1 MSIILSGAELDRVY
15 APDSNGDYPDMIHG
29 RTAALGDIFFGT
41 GGKVYKF
48 VQYDEGTGAL
58 DLAAGDVV
66 YYVDDSGYGA
76 HTVTAD
82 ASDSSGQE
90 IGAGVAVAAVTTDA
104 SYFWIQI
111 KGAATLAVALGGS
124 AGDGDPLTA
133 TGAADKA
140 LTKAAESD
148 TAAVYKPV
156 CAFAIDATA
165 KEIACDFIF

>member
-1 MSIILSGAELDRVY
+1 MTAIGANLTKVYTADELATSGIGW
-15 APDSNGDYPDMIHG
+15 APGNHYIAND
-29 RTAALGDIFFGT
+29 
-41 GGKVYKF
+41 GKKYKF
-48 VQYDEGTGAL
+48 VKYAEGTGAL

-66 YYVDDSGYGA
+66 YYVDVTGYGT

-82 ASDSSGQE
+82 ASDATGQA
-90 IGAGVAVAAVTTDA
+90 IGAGVAQAAVTADA

-111 KGAATLAVALGGS
+111 RGEATLSTALGGS

-133 TGAADKA
+133 KGAADKA

-156 CAFAIDATA
+156 VAFAEDASSKT
-165 KEIACDFIF
+165 IVCMFPD